1 MCARGGH
8 GIFSLKPC
16 CAGNVTVVRAAVQL
30 RDMLQSIKES
40 LRSDDSAE
48 IRPGP
53 WSLDVHPD
61 EGPIPEPFEL
71 EADYDRMMKVSP
83 SLPPHC
89 ELSQPA
95 RWSQ

>member
-1 MCARGGH
+1 M
-8 GIFSLKPC
+8 
-16 CAGNVTVVRAAVQL
+16 TVVHAAVQL

-71 EADYDRMMKVSP
+71 EADYDRMMKVST
-83 SLPPHC
+83 SFPPLCSHILQPHISC
-89 ELSQPA
+89 GQLSAPCICVDA
-95 RWSQ
+95 AAVDL